1 MVKKSRQE
9 RAGERGQEKK
19 KTTPGS
25 NEGLYEKEGM
35 ERNMPGAKDEQGKT
49 RRREGKEICLVQKEL
64 RRTSGVRRG
73 TSTRRRTGNGGD
85 P

>member
-1 MVKKSRQE
+1 MRAEVVKIVKKSRQE
-9 RAGERGQEKK
+9 RAGERGRKK

-25 NEGLYEKEGM
+25 NEGKDEEERR
-35 ERNMPGAKDEQGKT
+35 ERNMPGAKD
-49 RRREGKEICLVQKEL
+49 L

-73 TSTRRRTGNGGD
+73 TSTRRRWED